1 MAELAG
7 EFLTERLNSRQLL
20 ALLFICE
27 SKRKNT
33 LPSISFGG
41 GARPAAWIEFVERFG
56 ARLAKLPESE
66 RAYLTGSHLQSAEE
80 LDLYNNQLLQGLL
93 DEHRVLLNQLIQE
106 LEADS
111 RFS

>member
-20 ALLFICE
+20 ALLFICA

-66 RAYLTGSHLQSAEE
+66 RAYLTGSHL
-80 LDLYNNQLLQGLL
+80 
-93 DEHRVLLNQLIQE
+93 HRPRSSIFITINSCRVYWMSIVC
-106 LEADS
+106 S
-111 RFS
+111 